1 MRENEKLLQIMT
13 DAVNKGEDWT
23 IRVAEYINNLEQQL
37 AAANAQLEQARAT
50 IDTHSELAEHY
61 KRRAEQAE
69 RENKRLRVCGNCR
82 HFSTGYTESYCVK
95 ANNRETLRQNTCR
108 DWEMV

>member
-1 MRENEKLLQIMT
+1 MAEMTAAEAIECLQQNIHYYEDPFVDVDKLIIKLI
-13 DAVNKGEDWT
+13 
-23 IRVAEYINNLEQQL
+23 EQQ
-37 AAANAQLEQARAT
+37 AAEIEQARAT

-61 KRRAEQAE
+61 KRRAEQVE

-95 ANNRETLRQNTCR
+95 ANNRETMRDNTCR